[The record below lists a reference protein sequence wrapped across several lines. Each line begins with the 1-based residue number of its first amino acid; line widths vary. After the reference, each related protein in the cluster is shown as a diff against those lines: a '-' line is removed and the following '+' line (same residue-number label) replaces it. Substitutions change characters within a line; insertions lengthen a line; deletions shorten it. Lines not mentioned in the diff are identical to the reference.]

1 MTMCN
6 KRSGL
11 VSNGVEMTEP
21 RAYRPLYIE
30 YSTVGYILR
39 YEKSVYDMTEQE
51 FQTAC
56 MVHSNGYMHPIRAL
70 EVFQELRKEA
80 GFTLQKKKP

>member
-1 MTMCN
+1 
-6 KRSGL
+6 
-11 VSNGVEMTEP
+11 MTEP

-80 GFTLQKKKP
+80 GL